1 MSARFDLE
9 RSGFARRH
17 RPGKPRRAPWSL
29 RSRLLGIIG
38 LSLVTLWS
46 LVAIWMLADLRREM
60 HEAMDDRL
68 ASSARMVAGLMGQ
81 LPPASRAG
89 GALGDSALDVI
100 TRDGLACEVSLLRGE
115 VAVQTART
123 SGSPGLADAPPGFS
137 TRRFGGTLWR
147 TYVLLQGDLRI
158 ATADRV
164 DVRAGLL
171 RDVALAAGIPFAIA
185 LTGSLLLLWFG
196 IGHGLRPL
204 ERVRAMLAARGP
216 GDSSPLPD
224 TGTPPE
230 LQPLVDTIQH
240 LVARMHAA
248 IVRER
253 HFTDDAAHELR
264 TPLTA
269 IKTHLQVLRL
279 AAAEPL
285 STGVARDALS
295 DAERGVLRLQH
306 TVDQLLLLAR
316 LESQAGSRLLQATDA
331 GAAAVQ
337 AIKEAE
343 LGQHAQ
349 GRVAFQAPSDPVSV
363 ALPEALLVSALRNLL
378 DNALRHTS
386 AGKIVL
392 SVECSNGGQVRFRV
406 TDEGPGLTSA
416 DCAQAAQRF
425 WRRGTSSQ
433 GCGLGLSIVSEI
445 AHRHG
450 GAFRLEPRKPRGLSA
465 LLTLPVRGEAQG
477 PEPLQLTRLRA
488 DAGS

>member
-1 MSARFDLE
+1 MSARFDPE
-9 RSGFARRH
+9 RFDSAPGRQRRT
-17 RPGKPRRAPWSL
+17 PWSL
-29 RSRLLGIIG
+29 RSRLLVVIG
-38 LSLVTLWS
+38 LSLATLWS
-46 LVAIWMLADLRREM
+46 LVAVWMLVDLRREM
-60 HEAMDDRL
+60 HAAMDDRL

-81 LPPASRAG
+81 LPPASRAA

-100 TRDGLACEVSLLRGE
+100 SRDGLACEVSLLRGE
-115 VAVQTART
+115 VTVQTTRT
-123 SGSPGLADAPPGFS
+123 SGSPGLAEAPPGFS
-137 TRRFGGTLWR
+137 TRQFGGMLWR

-158 ATADRV
+158 ATADRM

-171 RDVALAAGIPFAIA
+171 HDVALAAGIPFAIA

-204 ERVRAMLAARGP
+204 ERVRAVLATRGP
-216 GDSSPLPD
+216 SDSSPLPD
-224 TGTPPE
+224 TRPPPE
-230 LQPLVDTIQH
+230 LQPLVGTIQH
-240 LVARMHAA
+240 LVTRMHAA

-279 AAAEPL
+279 AAASSL
-285 STGVARDALS
+285 STGVARDALA

-316 LESQAGSRLLQATDA
+316 LESRSKSDPSQEADA

-337 AIKEAE
+337 AIEDAE
-343 LGQHAQ
+343 TGQHAQ
-349 GRVAFQAPSDPVSV
+349 GRVTFQGPSDPVMV

-378 DNALRHTS
+378 DNALRHSS
-386 AGKIVL
+386 AGAIVL
-392 SVECSNGGQVRFRV
+392 HIKRSSGGQVLFHV
-406 TDEGPGLTSA
+406 MDEGPGLTLA

-445 AHRHG
+445 AHRYG
-450 GAFRLEPRKPRGLSA
+450 GSFHLQPRKPRGLSA
-465 LLTLPVRGEAQG
+465 LLTLPMQG
-477 PEPLQLTRLRA
+477 
-488 DAGS
+488 AGN